1 MKMKKGKYYIC
12 CNKNDMEICLHEVT
26 GWISHDDESNL
37 DFGARCVDHR
47 VWEVTELSTG
57 CLVSTSFIKPG
68 NKSDIIPYIARARDT
83 IVRVMESRQDKW
95 FKMCKYTIKKAYEE
109 DKEIET

>member
-1 MKMKKGKYYIC
+1 MRIKRGKYYIC
-12 CNKNDMEICLHEVT
+12 CNKNDVEICLHEVT
-26 GWISHDDESNL
+26 GWIIHDDESKL

-57 CLVSTSFIKPG
+57 CLVSTTSNKPK
-68 NKSDIIPYIARARDT
+68 NKSDVIPYIERARDT
-83 IVRVMESRQDKW
+83 IVHAMERHQDKW
-95 FKMCKYTIKKAYEE
+95 FKMCKDAIKKTYEE